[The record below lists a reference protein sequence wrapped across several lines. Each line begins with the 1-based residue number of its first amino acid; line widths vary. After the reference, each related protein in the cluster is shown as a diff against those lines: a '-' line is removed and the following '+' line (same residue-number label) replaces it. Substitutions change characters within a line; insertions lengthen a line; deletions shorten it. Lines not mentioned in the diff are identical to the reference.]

1 MIKRHLLV
9 LLLIILFQNHVLS
22 QIKISGHI
30 KDKKNNPIEF
40 VEVQLQNK
48 DSIIF
53 KSELTNVEGK
63 FVIETE
69 KGEYSLLVRQLGV
82 IYHKQKINATQEIY
96 IGVINIAEKTMEL
109 QEVVITSK
117 KKLIERKVDRL
128 IFNVENSIT
137 AAGGDAIDAL
147 KIVPLVKVK
156 NDNIS
161 IIGKSG
167 VSVMIDNKIIQ
178 LSGDDLLNYLKSI
191 SSDNIR
197 NIEIITTPP
206 SKYDAEGNSG
216 IVNINLKKAK
226 NNNWS
231 LAIRETFK
239 QAKYASNTFGS
250 NFSYQK
256 NKIRFLFD
264 LSEQDNNNIYTNS
277 IKYIY
282 PNEKWENEIYNKT
295 NSKNY
300 SSLINF
306 DYLITKNTNVS
317 LQYLGNFNKP
327 LTSEDNSTKIYDN
340 SLIETNQL
348 ISKGTNNKKIEN
360 QSISFNLI
368 TRLDTIGKT
377 FSFDVDYF
385 RYNSNRKNIFKT
397 EKTNFISSQILN
409 ELINNYNDQN
419 IENFSTKF
427 DLEIP
432 NNFLDL
438 SFGSKFSF
446 TKTKNYLEGIFYNII
461 SGEQQL
467 NFNQFDNFTY
477 KENIQ
482 SFYLSSN
489 KKLHDKWEMQAGLR
503 VEFTQNKSISS
514 SINDETKTKYYKI
527 FPTLYITYQANENNN
542 FSINYARRI
551 NRPSYSNLNPAKW
564 YLNSNSYEEG
574 NPFLQPSFSD
584 NLEFSHIYKELLSST
599 ISLSK
604 TNNGFGQLTIHDEI
618 NNTQKFIRQ
627 NYYNSLFLGFD
638 ESVNLNVSKWWE
650 SVLNYSLYYS
660 QSKTSSEILESNY
673 SGWSSDF
680 SSTNSFRFGK
690 KITAQFIYEYSFPR
704 EYVESTFSD
713 YHNLNLGVKY
723 LSLNKKFIL
732 SLNLNNILK
741 SDRVLMS
748 SKSLKIF
755 QSFYQYYD
763 TQFFRLSLVYKF
775 GSELKK
781 NEKREVSNQE
791 EKNRIN

>member
-1 MIKRHLLV
+1 M
-9 LLLIILFQNHVLS
+9 
-22 QIKISGHI
+22 
-30 KDKKNNPIEF
+30 KDEKNNPIEF
-40 VEVQLQNK
+40 IEIQLQNK

-53 KSELTNVEGK
+53 KSELTNAEGK
-63 FVIETE
+63 FILETE
-69 KGEYSLLVRQLGV
+69 KGEYSLLIRQLGV
-82 IYHKQKINATQEIY
+82 IYHKQKLNVNDDTH
-96 IGVINIAEKTMEL
+96 IGIIKIAEKKKQL

-128 IFNVENSIT
+128 IFNVENSIS
-137 AAGGDAIDAL
+137 AGGGDVIDAL
-147 KIVPLVKVK
+147 KITPRVKVK

-178 LSGDDLLNYLKSI
+178 LTGDDLLNYLKSI

-216 IVNINLKKAK
+216 ILNINLKKAK
-226 NNNWS
+226 NNNWA
-231 LAIRETFK
+231 LVLRETFK
-239 QAKYASNTFGS
+239 QGKYASNTFGS
-250 NFSYQK
+250 YFSYQK
-256 NKIRFLFD
+256 NKVRLLFD
-264 LSEQDNNNIYTNS
+264 ISKQDNNNIYTNS

-282 PNEKWENEIYNKT
+282 PNKKWENEIYNKT

-306 DYLITKNTNVS
+306 DYMITKKTNIS
-317 LQYLGNFNKP
+317 LQYLGNFNNP
-327 LTSEDNSTKIYDN
+327 LTTEDNSTKIFDN

-348 ISKGTNNKKIEN
+348 ISVGSNNKKIKN
-360 QSISFNLI
+360 QSISFNFI

-385 RYNSNRKNIFKT
+385 RYNSNKKNIFKT

-409 ELINNYNDQN
+409 ELINNYNDQS
-419 IENFSTKF
+419 IENFSSKF
-427 DLEIP
+427 DLDIP
-432 NNFLDL
+432 NNFLNL

-446 TKTKNYLEGIFYNII
+446 TKTKNYLEGTFYNII

-467 NFNQFDNFTY
+467 NFNQFDDFTY

-489 KKLHDKWEMQAGLR
+489 KKLNHKWEMQAGLR
-503 VEFTQNKSISS
+503 VEFTQNKSISF
-514 SINDETKTKYYKI
+514 SINDETKREYYKI
-527 FPTLYITYQANENNN
+527 FPTLYITYQANENNK
-542 FSINYARRI
+542 FSINYSRRI

-584 NLEFSHIYKELLSST
+584 NLEFSHIYKELLSTT
-599 ISLSK
+599 ISLSN

-618 NNTQKFIRQ
+618 NNIQKFIRQ
-627 NYYNSLFLGFD
+627 NYYNSLFLGLD
-638 ESVNLNVSKWWE
+638 ESVNFNVSKCWE

-680 SSTNSFRFGK
+680 SAINNFKFGK
-690 KITAQFIYEYSFPR
+690 KISAQFIYEYSFPR
-704 EYVESTFSD
+704 KYVESTFSD

-723 LSLNKKFIL
+723 SSLNKKFIL

-748 SKSLKIF
+748 SKSSNIF

-763 TQFFRLSLVYKF
+763 TQFFRLSIVYKF

-781 NEKREVSNQE
+781 IEKRELSNQD

>member
-1 MIKRHLLV
+1 MKKRHLV
-9 LLLIILFQNHVLS
+9 IFILIILFQNQVFS
-22 QIKISGHI
+22 QIKISGEI
-30 KDKKNNPIEF
+30 KDEKNNPIEF
-40 VEVQLQNK
+40 IEIQLQNK

-53 KSELTNVEGK
+53 KSELTNDKGK
-63 FVIETE
+63 FIIETE
-69 KGEYSLLVRQLGV
+69 KGEYTLLIRQLGV
-82 IYHKQKINATQEIY
+82 IYHKQKVNATQDTY
-96 IGVINIAEKTMEL
+96 IGIIKIIEKQQLL

-128 IFNVENSIT
+128 IFNVENSIS
-137 AAGGDAIDAL
+137 ASGGDALDAL
-147 KIVPLVKVK
+147 KIAPRVKVK

-161 IIGKSG
+161 IIGKS
-167 VSVMIDNKIIQ
+167 SMAIMIDDK
-178 LSGDDLLNYLKSI
+178 LMLLTGDDLINFLKSI
-191 SSDNIR
+191 PSDNIKS
-197 NIEIITTPP
+197 IEIITTPP
-206 SKYDAEGNSG
+206 AKYDAEGNSG
-216 IVNINLKKAK
+216 IININLKKAK

-231 LAIRETFK
+231 LALRETFK

-256 NKIRFLFD
+256 NKVRFLFD
-264 LSEQDNNNIYTNS
+264 LSKQDNNNIYTNS

-306 DYLITKNTNVS
+306 DYLIKKNTNVS

-397 EKTNFISSQILN
+397 EKMNFISSQILN
-409 ELINNYNDQN
+409 ELINNYNNQN

-427 DLEIP
+427 DFEIP
-432 NNFLDL
+432 NNFLNL
-438 SFGSKFSF
+438 SFGSKISF

-467 NFNQFDNFTY
+467 NFNQFDNFIY

-489 KKLHDKWEMQAGLR
+489 KKLNDKWEMQAGLR

-514 SINDETKTKYYKI
+514 SINDETKTEYYKI

-542 FSINYARRI
+542 FSLNYARRI

-638 ESVNLNVSKWWE
+638 ESVNFNVSKWWE

-690 KITAQFIYEYSFPR
+690 KFTAQFIYEYSFPR

-748 SKSLKIF
+748 SKSSNIF

-763 TQFFRLSLVYKF
+763 TQFFRLSIVYKF